1 MWHPLSTLNIITLRI
16 HKGKGQRNKI
26 LQKMSLFLPLVF
38 VTGIII
44 SGRRNSS
51 TCILSLVSLP
61 DVSVPSFKSIASAS
75 SPEAGLD
82 SGSAKYQTMVELTKK
97 WQQVPT
103 IMDKSLGHLC
113 NVTNYLCLTN
123 EVWKKRCYH
132 FKSALPLPFPTQHNV
147 DNQVKLQVI
156 VFNIAWW
163 VRGEVRQVKSYSHL
177 ACVQKCQKCKA
188 VDPKTF
194 VLNFSL

>member
-97 WQQVPT
+97 
-103 IMDKSLGHLC
+103 
-113 NVTNYLCLTN
+113 
-123 EVWKKRCYH
+123 
-132 FKSALPLPFPTQHNV
+132 
-147 DNQVKLQVI
+147 
-156 VFNIAWW
+156 
-163 VRGEVRQVKSYSHL
+163 
-177 ACVQKCQKCKA
+177 
-188 VDPKTF
+188 
-194 VLNFSL
+194 